1 AGCAHLPR
9 LLGGSVLQAHC
20 LRTHP
25 NSCRAS
31 SCRALAQCLHVLTT
45 AVDESTGHSSL
56 VNANFA
62 QGLALGST
70 VAARSCARG
79 RIPGSSTCGRPEMPQ
94 ASGSTRDVSR
104 ACACSVGSSE
114 SSVVTAGPGRD
125 EKASVLLRRC
135 GLPQLRA
142 HRHGRSSRVGASP
155 CASHLAAF
163 SCASTP
169 PRPRRSDAGA
179 SSSRCNHIPELRRIL
194 CGLCTRLCT

>member
-1 AGCAHLPR
+1 MGCAHLPR
-9 LLGGSVLQAHC
+9 LRGGSVLQANSV
-20 LRTHP
+20 RMRSS
-25 NSCRAS
+25 SCRAS
-31 SCRALAQCLHVLTT
+31 SCRALAQCLHVLT

-79 RIPGSSTCGRPEMPQ
+79 RIPGSSTCRR
-94 ASGSTRDVSR
+94 STRDVSR

-125 EKASVLLRRC
+125 EKASLRD
-135 GLPQLRA
+135 

-163 SCASTP
+163 SCAPTLL
-169 PRPRRSDAGA
+169 RRRWSDVGT

-194 CGLCTRLCT
+194 CGLRTRLCI